1 AELNTS
7 ASLPFDHYLIS
18 ANLRGA
24 NLMGAN
30 LEQADLRGIDFS
42 DANLSDASLK
52 GAELDYTLD
61 LTDWG
66 SPNRVY
72 RANLKGANL
81 SNTIMPDGS
90 THK

>member
-1 AELNTS
+1 
-7 ASLPFDHYLIS
+7 
-18 ANLRGA
+18 
-24 NLMGAN
+24 
-30 LEQADLRGIDFS
+30 GIDLS

-52 GAELDYTLD
+52 GAQLDYTLE

-66 SPNRVY
+66 SPNKVY

-90 THK
+90 IHQ

>member
-1 AELNTS
+1 MERS
-7 ASLPFDHYLIS
+7 ASLPIDHYLVS

-30 LEQADLRGIDFS
+30 LERADLRGIDLS
-42 DANLSDASLK
+42 DANLSQASLK
-52 GAELDYTLD
+52 GAKLDYTLE

-66 SPNRVY
+66 SPDKVY

-81 SNTIMPDGS
+81 TNTIMPGGS
-90 THK
+90 TNQ